1 MSQKNERQG
10 EGETAAASCKQ
21 SDFPMRT
28 RLWPRISGKHVR
40 QHPQPPT
47 AQEAQGLHGPTLGCI
62 TVTAQTVP
70 N

>member
-10 EGETAAASCKQ
+10 EGETAVASCKQ
-21 SDFPMRT
+21 SDSPMRT
-28 RLWPRISGKHVR
+28 RLWPRTSGKHVR
-40 QHPQPPT
+40 QRPQPPT
-47 AQEAQGLHGPTLGCI
+47 AQEAQGLQGPTLGCI